1 MTGNWLLK
9 ILFLIYPLVVIGFNR
24 FIRNCIPCKRIR
36 KDFLL
41 ENEYVNKLLY
51 LFMPV
56 LVLHLELMLH
66 HSGYPFD
73 EINVW
78 ILVILAVLQIYLF
91 VTSVVCLVQF
101 FGIVREFG
109 QQQRE

>member
-1 MTGNWLLK
+1 M
-9 ILFLIYPLVVIGFNR
+9 
-24 FIRNCIPCKRIR
+24 
-36 KDFLL
+36 L

-56 LVLHLELMLH
+56 LVLHLELMLLNA
-66 HSGYPFD
+66 GYPFY
-73 EINVW
+73 EINLW
-78 ILVILAVLQIYLF
+78 ILVIIAVLQIYLF

-109 QQQRE
+109 QQQSD